1 VSPDPDPEF
10 ERAMVERLLKV
21 TQAVIDTVAVGHA
34 AGLVSDI
41 EGNLGRELAAPG
53 VMDMSDEWIRTVAAK
68 IRAGEAVHLPTIDE
82 LT

>member
-1 VSPDPDPEF
+1 
-10 ERAMVERLLKV
+10 MVERLLKV

-34 AGLVSDI
+34 AGLVSDV
-41 EGNLGRELAAPG
+41 EGTLGRELAAHG
-53 VMDMSDEWIRTVAAK
+53 VMDMSDEWIRTVATK